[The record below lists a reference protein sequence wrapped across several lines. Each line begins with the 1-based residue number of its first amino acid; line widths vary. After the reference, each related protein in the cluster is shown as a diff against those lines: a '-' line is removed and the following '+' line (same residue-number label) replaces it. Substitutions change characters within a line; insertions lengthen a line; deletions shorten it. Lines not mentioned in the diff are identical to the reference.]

1 MKQVSDEVLED
12 TLDRSYKAAFEGGAW
27 GLGIGLVGHFALNQF
42 CKSSGL
48 PSSSAVLQLCSNCTA
63 FFLLVFFLAHAHAQ
77 SIMVGIAGWYRR
89 LTPQLKVFAVSTP
102 LICGMMIAGELKL
115 IDIEKE
121 QHKAIHQQNMQRI
134 LEERKRNAE
143 AKASAESS

>member
-42 CKSSGL
+42 S
-48 PSSSAVLQLCSNCTA
+48 
-63 FFLLVFFLAHAHAQ
+63 
-77 SIMVGIAGWYRR
+77 GWYRR